1 MGLIDLHVHAG
12 PSVMPRELDGV
23 DMYKEAVAAGYSAY
37 VIKDHYFPTMMSAEN
52 ISRHMD
58 DGKCKVYGG
67 LALNNSV
74 GGLNLKAVDAACALG
89 AKIIWMPTVSALR
102 HKIMHSGHGLAFPG
116 SKGMSIEEKTIMY
129 LDDNGEL
136 QQEVKDILAYLSNKP
151 DVILA
156 TGHGSRDEIDKLIH
170 EAVNTYGLRRIL
182 VNHPHYMIGASM
194 DDIEAWA
201 GLGCYIELNAVAF
214 VEDSR
219 FKSNDISEA
228 KEMIRRC
235 GLQQIVIDS
244 DYGQKNNGS
253 PVAGVARFIEMLK
266 SACGLTDDDIKRI
279 GETNPARLLGLEI

>member
-1 MGLIDLHVHAG
+1 
-12 PSVMPRELDGV
+12 
-23 DMYKEAVAAGYSAY
+23 
-37 VIKDHYFPTMMSAEN
+37 
-52 ISRHMD
+52 
-58 DGKCKVYGG
+58 
-67 LALNNSV
+67 
-74 GGLNLKAVDAACALG
+74 
-89 AKIIWMPTVSALR
+89 
-102 HKIMHSGHGLAFPG
+102 
-116 SKGMSIEEKTIMY
+116 MY

-182 VNHPHYMIGASM
+182 VNHPHYMIGASI

-201 GLGCYIELNAVAF
+201 ELGCYIELNAVAF
-214 VEDSR
+214 VEASR

-228 KEMIRRC
+228 KAMIRRC

-253 PVAGVARFIEMLK
+253 PVDGVARLIEMLK
-266 SACGLTDDDIKRI
+266 SECSLTDDDIKRI

>member
-1 MGLIDLHVHAG
+1 M
-12 PSVMPRELDGV
+12 
-23 DMYKEAVAAGYSAY
+23 
-37 VIKDHYFPTMMSAEN
+37 
-52 ISRHMD
+52 
-58 DGKCKVYGG
+58 
-67 LALNNSV
+67 
-74 GGLNLKAVDAACALG
+74 
-89 AKIIWMPTVSALR
+89 
-102 HKIMHSGHGLAFPG
+102 
-116 SKGMSIEEKTIMY
+116 
-129 LDDNGEL
+129 
-136 QQEVKDILAYLSNKP
+136 AYLSNKP

-182 VNHPHYMIGASM
+182 VNHPHYMIGASI
-194 DDIEAWA
+194 DDIESWA

-228 KEMIRRC
+228 KAMIRRC

-253 PVAGVARFIEMLK
+253 PVDGVARLIEMLK
-266 SACGLTDDDIKRI
+266 SECSLTDDDIKRI

>member
-1 MGLIDLHVHAG
+1 MLEV
-12 PSVMPRELDGV
+12 LD
-23 DMYKEAVAAGYSAY
+23 YLAA
-37 VIKDHYFPTMMSAEN
+37 H
-52 ISRHMD
+52 
-58 DGKCKVYGG
+58 
-67 LALNNSV
+67 
-74 GGLNLKAVDAACALG
+74 
-89 AKIIWMPTVSALR
+89 
-102 HKIMHSGHGLAFPG
+102 
-116 SKGMSIEEKTIMY
+116 
-129 LDDNGEL
+129 
-136 QQEVKDILAYLSNKP
+136 P

-156 TGHGSRDEIDKLIH
+156 TGHGSRDEIDKLIR